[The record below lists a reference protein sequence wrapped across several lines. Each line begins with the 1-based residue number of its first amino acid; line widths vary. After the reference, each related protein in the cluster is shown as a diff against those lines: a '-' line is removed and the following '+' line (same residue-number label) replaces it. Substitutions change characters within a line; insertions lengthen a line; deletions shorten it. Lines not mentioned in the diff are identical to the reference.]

1 MSEFAKLPDRAELE
15 KLLAHILIG
24 TGAVIVSME
33 LEHIGPAKVPYK
45 LVILV
50 DAADGY
56 GFTFN
61 HAMPDLDLIKS
72 DVKAVGKLIRQHL
85 EARNGNDRKTAA
97 GFH

>member
-15 KLLAHILIG
+15 KLLHHILIG
-24 TGAVIVSME
+24 TGATIVSME
-33 LEHIGPAKVPYK
+33 LEHVELARIPYK

-72 DVKAVGKLIRQHL
+72 DVRAVGKIIRQHL
-85 EARNGNDRKTAA
+85 EARNGSDRKTAA
-97 GFH
+97 GVH